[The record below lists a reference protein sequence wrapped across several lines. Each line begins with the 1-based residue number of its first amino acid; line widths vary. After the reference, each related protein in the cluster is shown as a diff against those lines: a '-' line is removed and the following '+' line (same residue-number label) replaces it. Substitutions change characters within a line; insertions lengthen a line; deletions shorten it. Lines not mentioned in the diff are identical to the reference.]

1 MPNTEPKPTLHVA
14 VGVILRDGELFI
26 AKRQGDQHLA
36 GLWEFPGG
44 KVEAG
49 ETVLKALKRE
59 LHEELGIEV
68 LTATPLVE
76 QRHEYDIRTVV
87 LDCWLVTEFSG
98 EAHGKE
104 GQLTTWAKIE
114 ECASTY
120 PMPEPNVHILKALVE
135 YLGQVQ

>member
-44 KVEAG
+44 KVESG
-49 ETVLKALKRE
+49 ETVLDALKRE
-59 LHEELGIEV
+59 LHEELGIDV
-68 LTATPLVE
+68 LHATPLIE

-87 LDCWLVTEFSG
+87 LDCWVVTDFRG
-98 EAHGKE
+98 QAHGKE
-104 GQLTTWAKIE
+104 GQPTTWAKVE
-114 ECASTY
+114 DCSTIY
-120 PMPEPNVHILKALVE
+120 PMPEPNVHILNALVE
-135 YLGQVQ
+135 YLDQVQ

>member
-14 VGVILRDGELFI
+14 VGVILREGDLFI

-44 KVEAG
+44 KVEAD
-49 ETVLKALKRE
+49 ETVLDALKRE
-59 LHEELGIEV
+59 LYEELGIDV
-68 LTATPLVE
+68 ISAAPLIQ

-87 LDCWLVTEFSG
+87 LDCWLVTEFNG

-104 GQLTTWAKIE
+104 GQPTTWAKIE
-114 ECASTY
+114 AFASTY
-120 PMPEPNVHILKALVE
+120 PTPEPNVHILKALVE
-135 YLGQVQ
+135 YLDQVQ

>member
-14 VGVILRDGELFI
+14 VGVILREGDLFI

-44 KVEAG
+44 KVEAD
-49 ETVLKALKRE
+49 ETVLDALKRE
-59 LHEELGIEV
+59 LYEELGIDV
-68 LTATPLVE
+68 ISAAPLIR

-87 LDCWLVTEFSG
+87 LDCWLVTEFNG

-104 GQLTTWAKIE
+104 GQPTTWAKIE
-114 ECASTY
+114 ACASTY

-135 YLGQVQ
+135 YLDQVQ

>member
-14 VGVILRDGELFI
+14 VGVILRNGELFI

-44 KVEAG
+44 KVEAN
-49 ETVLKALKRE
+49 ETVLDALKRE
-59 LHEELGIEV
+59 LHEELGINVINAE
-68 LTATPLVE
+68 PLIE

-87 LDCWLVTEFSG
+87 LDCWLVTQFSG

-104 GQLTTWAKIE
+104 GQPTTWARID

-120 PMPEPNVHILKALVE
+120 PMPEPNVHILNALVE
-135 YLGQVQ
+135 TLALVQ

>member
-1 MPNTEPKPTLHVA
+1 MPNTELKPTLHVA

-44 KVEAG
+44 KVEAN
-49 ETVLKALKRE
+49 ETVLDALKRE
-59 LHEELGIEV
+59 LHEELGINVINAE
-68 LTATPLVE
+68 PLIE

-104 GQLTTWAKIE
+104 GQPTTWARID
-114 ECASTY
+114 ECASIY
-120 PMPEPNVHILKALVE
+120 PMPDPNVHILNALVE
-135 YLGQVQ
+135 TLAQVQ

>member
-1 MPNTEPKPTLHVA
+1 MPNTEPKPTLQVA
-14 VGVILRDGELFI
+14 VGVILREGELFI

-49 ETVLKALKRE
+49 ETVLDALKRE
-59 LHEELGIEV
+59 LHEELGIDV
-68 LTATPLVE
+68 ISAAPLIE

-104 GQLTTWAKIE
+104 GQPTRWVKIG
-114 ECASTY
+114 ECATTY

-135 YLGQVQ
+135 SLDQV

>member
-14 VGVILRDGELFI
+14 VGVILREGDLFI

-44 KVEAG
+44 KVEAD
-49 ETVLKALKRE
+49 ETVLDALKRE
-59 LHEELGIEV
+59 LYEELGIDV
-68 LTATPLVE
+68 ISAAPLIQ

-87 LDCWLVTEFSG
+87 LDCWLVTEFKG
-98 EAHGKE
+98 LAHGKE
-104 GQLTTWAKIE
+104 GQATTWAKIE

-135 YLGQVQ
+135 YLDQVQ

>member
-1 MPNTEPKPTLHVA
+1 MPSTEPKPTLHVA

-49 ETVLKALKRE
+49 ETVLAALKRE
-59 LHEELGIEV
+59 LHEELGIDV
-68 LTATPLVE
+68 ISAKPLIE

-104 GQLTTWAKIE
+104 GQPTTWAKIE

-135 YLGQVQ
+135 TLAQVQ

>member
-14 VGVILRDGELFI
+14 VGVILREGDLFI

-49 ETVLKALKRE
+49 ETVFDALKRE
-59 LHEELGIEV
+59 LHEELGIDV
-68 LTATPLVE
+68 ISAAPLIE

-104 GQLTTWAKIE
+104 GQPTTWAKID
-114 ECASTY
+114 ECATTY
-120 PMPEPNVHILKALVE
+120 PMPEANVHILKALVE
-135 YLGQVQ
+135 SLDQV

>member
-14 VGVILRDGELFI
+14 VGVILRNGELFI

-44 KVEAG
+44 KVEAN
-49 ETVLKALKRE
+49 ETVLDALKRE
-59 LHEELGIEV
+59 LHEELGINVINAE
-68 LTATPLVE
+68 PLIE

-87 LDCWLVTEFSG
+87 LDCWLVTQFSG

-104 GQLTTWAKIE
+104 GQPTTWARID
-114 ECASTY
+114 ECATTY
-120 PMPEPNVHILKALVE
+120 PMPEPNVHILNALVE
-135 YLGQVQ
+135 TLAQVQ